1 MNVSESW
8 NKQKGIAFALLAA
21 VLFGLSTPLAKSA
34 SPHVDPVLLAGLLYL
49 GSGIGLAGY
58 SLLRFTRRQSASR
71 EAALKR
77 TDAPWL
83 AGAIFT
89 GGVVG
94 PVLLMW
100 GLAQT
105 PASSASLL
113 LNLEGVF
120 TALLAWFV
128 FRENFDA
135 RIASGMALIAA
146 GGVCLSWMGR
156 PVVGVPWGSVAI
168 VGACFAWAV
177 DNNLTRKVSAGDPVQ
192 IALLKGLIAGGVN
205 TVLGLS
211 LGAKLP
217 GASVLLSVGAI
228 GFFGYGLSL
237 TLFVLALR
245 HIGTARTGA
254 YFSIAP
260 FLGAAVAVVFPGD
273 SLSVGF
279 CLAGLLMAAGV
290 WLHLTE
296 RHEHEHRHEALEHD
310 HLHAHDEHHPHSHT
324 SSDPVGEPHSHPH
337 RHAELTHAHSHYPDI
352 HHRHDH

>member
-1 MNVSESW
+1 MSEII
-8 NKQKGIAFALLAA
+8 NRQKGVGFALLAA
-21 VLFGLSTPLAKSA
+21 VLFGLSTPLAKRV
-34 SPHVDPVLLAGLLYL
+34 SPHVEPVLLAGLLYL
-49 GSGIGLAGY
+49 GSGIGLGGY
-58 SLLRFTRRQSASR
+58 SLLRLVCKQSHPR

-77 TDAPWL
+77 ADAPWL
-83 AGAIFT
+83 IGAIIT
-89 GGVVG
+89 GGIVG
-94 PVLLMW
+94 PMLLMW

-128 FRENFDA
+128 FKENFDA
-135 RIASGMALIAA
+135 RIAWGMALIAA
-146 GGVCLSWMGR
+146 GGTCLSWMGR
-156 PVVGVPWGSVAI
+156 PEVGLPWGSLAI

-192 IALLKGLIAGGVN
+192 IAMLKGLVAGSVN
-205 TVLGLS
+205 TLLGLG

-217 GASVLLSVGAI
+217 GLPVLLAVSAI

-254 YFSIAP
+254 YFSTAP
-260 FLGAAVAVVFPGD
+260 FVGAAVAVAVLGD
-273 SLSVGF
+273 SLSAEFFIAAV
-279 CLAGLLMAAGV
+279 LMAAGV

-296 RHEHEHRHEALEHD
+296 HHEHEHRHEALIHD
-310 HLHAHDEHHPHSHT
+310 HLHIHEEHHHHAHAHGIAP
-324 SSDPVGEPHSHPH
+324 GEPHSHPH
-337 RHAELTHAHSHYPDI
+337 QHEELMHSHPHYPDI
-352 HHRHDH
+352 HHRHGH

>member
-1 MNVSESW
+1 VSALNNRW
-8 NKQKGIAFALLAA
+8 KGVAFALLAA
-21 VLFGLSTPLAKSA
+21 GLFGLSTPLAKSV
-34 SPHVDPVLLAGLLYL
+34 SPHVEPVLLAGLLYL
-49 GSGIGLAGY
+49 GSGIGLAAY
-58 SLLRFTRRQSASR
+58 SMLRLARKQFASR
-71 EAALKR
+71 EASLNR

-83 AGAIFT
+83 AGAILT

-94 PVLLMW
+94 PLLLMW

-128 FRENFDA
+128 FKENFDA
-135 RIASGMALIAA
+135 RIAWGMALIAV
-146 GGVCLSWMGR
+146 GGICLSWMGR
-156 PVVGVPWGSVAI
+156 PDVGVPWGSLAI
-168 VGACFAWAV
+168 GGACFAWAV

-192 IALLKGLIAGGVN
+192 IAMLKGLVAGGIN
-205 TVLGLS
+205 TVLGLA

-217 GASVLLSVGAI
+217 SAPILSAVGAI

-254 YFSIAP
+254 YFSMAP
-260 FLGAAVAVVFPGD
+260 FVGAAVAVVALGD

-279 CLAGLLMAAGV
+279 FVAAVLMATGV

-296 RHEHEHRHEALEHD
+296 RHEHEHRHEALEHE
-310 HLHAHDEHHPHSHT
+310 HLHTHDEHHQHAHMT
-324 SSDPVGEPHSHPH
+324 SDPIGEPHSHQH
-337 RHAELTHAHSHYPDI
+337 RHDELTHAHPHFPDI
-352 HHRHDH
+352 HHRHGH